1 VNATPTP
8 PASQPDQGP
17 VDPRPAWERV
27 AAAWLAREVD
37 AGQPV
42 DAATLA
48 RETSVTPATVA
59 ATLTA
64 LRVARAADPGLAR
77 VRMLLARDRIQAAYL
92 AHQLCGGLP
101 PDPTSLAREV
111 GVSVTVARQWLR
123 TFRAAGAADPA
134 LSSLRDEVAE
144 HGAATPEQL
153 AALRAHFQ
161 AGGAQARTVGQP
173 RRDPPAGSDRDHS
186 VRARL
191 TARFTQVEA
200 DGHKRLDAGELAR
213 ALGCSEKYAKDV
225 LGQLRTAYRDRQLA
239 AARAARA
246 RLPVVDPE
254 PPPGWM
260 AEAACAGLDTN
271 LFFPGRD
278 AKADQAAA
286 KAVCAG
292 CPVRDACLDEAL
304 YGPQAAS
311 DDAGV
316 FGGTTP
322 ADRQRLRIATRGR
335 RLRQPTRYY
344 TDPAAAREAKAL
356 ADRVGI
362 TAAAAELG
370 VAAQALRNA
379 FARYDLGAVTPA
391 GRGGKP
397 PTRVWQDR
405 ALAEQTLAHAT
416 AASIGA
422 AARAAGVSPG
432 ALKNAWRHH
441 GLDPPS
447 GPPTARA
454 TRRPPLAPVF
464 VALNPGLVARL
475 ARRGRRG
482 ELAERVRRAEQE
494 ATLGYRVTVELTAEN
509 HWPRVSARAWA
520 VSERARHAHQR
531 AWERHATERSRAA
544 GERQPADRDGGAER

>member
-1 VNATPTP
+1 MNATPPTGP
-8 PASQPDQGP
+8 QPGQPGDRPA
-17 VDPRPAWERV
+17 DPRPAWERI
-27 AAAWLAREVD
+27 AAAYLAREVD
-37 AGQPV
+37 TGQRLDPGELARQLSV
-42 DAATLA
+42 TRAVAAATLA
-48 RETSVTPATVA
+48 
-59 ATLTA
+59 A
-64 LRVARAADPGLAR
+64 LRAARAADPTLSR
-77 VRMLLARDRIQAAYL
+77 VRMLLARDRIQAAWL
-92 AHQLCGGLP
+92 THQLRGGPP
-101 PDPTSLAREV
+101 PDPAALAREV
-111 GVSVTVARQWLR
+111 GVSVTVARQWLH

-134 LSSLRDEVAE
+134 LSSLRDDPAE
-144 HGAATPEQL
+144 HAPAIPAQL

-173 RRDPPAGSDRDHS
+173 RRDPPAGSGRDHS
-186 VRARL
+186 VRARI
-191 TARFTQVEA
+191 TARFTAMEA
-200 DGHKRLDAGELAR
+200 DGRQRLDAVELAR

-225 LGQLRTAYRDRQLA
+225 LGRLRTADRAERLA
-239 AARAARA
+239 AAQAARA
-246 RLPVVDPE
+246 RLPVVDQGRARP
-254 PPPGWM
+254 WM
-260 AEAACAGLDTN
+260 AEAACAGIDTN

-292 CPVRDACLDEAL
+292 CPVRHACLDEAL
-304 YGPQAAS
+304 TGPQAAS

-322 ADRQRLRIATRGR
+322 ADRQRLRIQARGQ

-344 TDPAAAREAKAL
+344 QDPAAAREAKAL

-379 FARYDLGAVTPA
+379 FARHDLGQVTPA
-391 GRGGKP
+391 GRGGKS

-405 ALAEQTLAHAT
+405 TLAEQALAHAT
-416 AASIGA
+416 AESIGA

-441 GLDPPS
+441 GL
-447 GPPTARA
+447 GPPAGPPAAR
-454 TRRPPLAPVF
+454 TPPRPPLAPMF
-464 VALNPGLVARL
+464 VALNPRLVATL

-520 VSERARHAHQR
+520 VAQRAHHARQRARARHPEPDR
-531 AWERHATERSRAA
+531 AS
-544 GERQPADRDGGAER
+544 GGGAER

>member
-1 VNATPTP
+1 VSATPTP
-8 PASQPDQGP
+8 PTSQPEQGP

-27 AAAWLAREVD
+27 AAAWLAGEVD
-37 AGQPV
+37 TAERLDPGELARQLSV
-42 DAATLA
+42 TLATAAATLA
-48 RETSVTPATVA
+48 
-59 ATLTA
+59 A
-64 LRVARAADPGLAR
+64 LRAARAADPGLGR

-92 AHQLCGGLP
+92 AHQLRGGPP
-101 PDPTSLAREV
+101 PDPAALGRET

-123 TFRAAGAADPA
+123 TFRAAGAADPTLA
-134 LSSLRDEVAE
+134 SLRDEQAE
-144 HGAATPEQL
+144 HAPATPAQL

-161 AGGAQARTVGQP
+161 AGGAQARMVGQP

-186 VRARL
+186 VRARI
-191 TARFTQVEA
+191 TARFTAVEA
-200 DGHKRLDAGELAR
+200 DGCERLDAGELAR
-213 ALGCSEKYAKDV
+213 ALGCTEKYAKDV
-225 LGQLRTAYRDRQLA
+225 LGRLRTADRAAQLV

-246 RLPVVDPE
+246 RLPVVNPE
-254 PPPGWM
+254 QPQGWM
-260 AEAACAGLDTN
+260 AEAACAGTDTN
-271 LFFPGRD
+271 LFFPGPND
-278 AKADQAAA
+278 KADQAAA

-292 CPVRDACLDEAL
+292 CPVRDPCLDEAL
-304 YGPQAAS
+304 HGPQAAS
-311 DDAGV
+311 DDAGI

-322 ADRQRLRIATRGR
+322 AERARLRIQARGH

-344 TDPAAAREAKAL
+344 ADPAAARQAKAL

-370 VAAQALRNA
+370 VSAQALRNA
-379 FARYDLGAVTPA
+379 FVRHDLGPVTPQ
-391 GRGGKP
+391 GQGGKP

-405 ALAEQTLAHAT
+405 GLAEQTLAHAR
-416 AASIGA
+416 AESIGA

-441 GLDPPS
+441 GLDLPS
-447 GPPTARA
+447 GPPT
-454 TRRPPLAPVF
+454 TRTSPRPPLAPVF

-482 ELAERVRRAEQE
+482 ELAERIRRAEQE

-520 VSERARHAHQR
+520 VAQRARHARQR
-531 AWERHATERSRAA
+531 ARERHPERHRAS
-544 GERQPADRDGGAER
+544 GDSAER

>member
-17 VDPRPAWERV
+17 ADPRPAWERV

-37 AGQPV
+37 TGEHLDPGELAHQLSVTRPV
-42 DAATLA
+42 AAATLA
-48 RETSVTPATVA
+48 
-59 ATLTA
+59 A
-64 LRVARAADPGLAR
+64 LRAARAADPGLGR
-77 VRMLLARDRIQAAYL
+77 VRMLLARDRIQAAWL
-92 AHQLCGGLP
+92 AHQLGGGPP
-101 PDPTSLAREV
+101 PDPAALAREV

-134 LSSLRDEVAE
+134 LCSLRDDPAE
-144 HGAATPEQL
+144 HGQATLAQL
-153 AALRAHFQ
+153 AALRDHFQ

-173 RRDPPAGSDRDHS
+173 RRDPPAGSDRDQT
-186 VRARL
+186 VRARI
-191 TARFTQVEA
+191 TARFTAVEA
-200 DGHKRLDAGELAR
+200 DGRQRLDAAELAR
-213 ALGCSEKYAKDV
+213 DLGCTDKYAKDV
-225 LGQLRTAYRDRQLA
+225 LGQLRTAHRDRQIV

-246 RLPVVDPE
+246 RLPVIDPE
-254 PPPGWM
+254 QPPGWL
-260 AEAACAGLDTN
+260 AEAACAGVDTN

-292 CPVRDACLDEAL
+292 CPVRHPCLDEAL

-311 DDAGV
+311 DDAGI
-316 FGGTTP
+316 FAGTTP
-322 ADRQRLRIATRGR
+322 ADRQQLRIQARGH
-335 RLRQPTRYY
+335 RLRQPTRYHQ
-344 TDPAAAREAKAL
+344 DPATAREAKQL

-370 VAAQALRNA
+370 VSAEALRHA
-379 FARYDLGAVTPA
+379 FARHNLGQVTPA

-405 ALAEQTLAHAT
+405 GLAEQALAHAR

-422 AARAAGVSPG
+422 AARAVGVSPG

-441 GLDPPS
+441 GLDLPS
-447 GPPTARA
+447 GRPV
-454 TRRPPLAPVF
+454 TRTTPRPPLAPAF
-464 VALNPGLVARL
+464 VALNLGLVARL

-520 VSERARHAHQR
+520 VAQRAHHARQRAR
-531 AWERHATERSRAA
+531 ERHPARDRAS
-544 GERQPADRDGGAER
+544 GGGAER